1 MPPHTLTNF
10 EIIEFFKYE
19 PIFNGVY
26 SRNNLPK
33 FKKGAYVINLDHS
46 ENTGTHWV
54 AVFVKKDEVIYFDS
68 FGFEHVPEEIKKSI
82 GNKSIK
88 SNIFRTQDYNSVMCG
103 YFCILLIELMLE
115 GKKLTDFTNLFT
127 SWDLKKNDEI
137 VSRYFKLPGVTDTL
151 HN

>member
-1 MPPHTLTNF
+1 
-10 EIIEFFKYE
+10 
-19 PIFNGVY
+19 
-26 SRNNLPK
+26 
-33 FKKGAYVINLDHS
+33 
-46 ENTGTHWV
+46 
-54 AVFVKKDEVIYFDS
+54 
-68 FGFEHVPEEIKKSI
+68 
-82 GNKSIK
+82 
-88 SNIFRTQDYNSVMCG
+88 MCG